1 MADPNAYGRSGFALQ
16 AARRRS
22 YLVGNMAVSESLKDK
37 QARAKSLRLY
47 LRSEL
52 KPDYGRIFELVA
64 HHINSTVA
72 EVEEFVIDDQKN
84 TGSDT
89 VVDDHCPPRTE
100 ASY

>member
-1 MADPNAYGRSGFALQ
+1 MLPPYN
-16 AARRRS
+16 
-22 YLVGNMAVSESLKDK
+22 GNTIFVI

-72 EVEEFVIDDQKN
+72 EVEEFVIDDQK
-84 TGSDT
+84 
-89 VVDDHCPPRTE
+89 VIF
-100 ASY
+100 